1 MKKLLASCA
10 TFALFA
16 SFAVGCDLSSPIKM
30 GSKEYYVQIQG
41 EGKMEDNQRLYTL
54 PTYDENGNEKTV
66 TFSSQKRENDKKL
79 KENAFLRLYI
89 KQEDEKKTD
98 IPNTEVKSYEE
109 VQQADLPAKT
119 KEKLGVK

>member
-1 MKKLLASCA
+1 
-10 TFALFA
+10 
-16 SFAVGCDLSSPIKM
+16 M

-79 KENAFLRLYI
+79 KENAFYVFTLNKRTKRKQIYQTQKLNLMKKYNKQIYLQNERKIRCKI
-89 KQEDEKKTD
+89 KDNYQNKK
-98 IPNTEVKSYEE
+98 
-109 VQQADLPAKT
+109 
-119 KEKLGVK
+119 GVALI